1 MKKAFSAIMILVLL
15 LSLSACAKKDL
26 QNSKIII
33 TPDIQNAKL
42 SFRSSNDTITGVKKA
57 YSENK
62 NSKYEDYTDKSITE
76 KTINFLG
83 KEFKNVPYTKSS
95 KNPYKLRDEDI
106 FENDEIRVKTTK
118 SGEIKVFS
126 TKIPF
131 SIFPNESK
139 NSVELA
145 KKYLNAI
152 MPDFKYDQIDE
163 LEINYTDNTWY
174 IFGNIANGI
183 PTSESVTISLNSKGE
198 FKYFSSYD
206 VGMYDNIEIKG
217 VDEEFYLKKLD
228 EFIKSTYGDTIK
240 AYRIGEN
247 GPVYEIYNENKL
259 ELLLPIEIDYVTP
272 DGENITYGEYIA
284 FELN

>member
-15 LSLSACAKKDL
+15 FSLSACAKKDL

-42 SFRSSNDTITGVKKA
+42 SFRNSNDTLTGVKKA

-83 KEFKNVPYTKSS
+83 KEFKNVPYTKSR

-106 FENDEIRVKTTK
+106 FSNKDIYVHITK
-118 SGEIKVFS
+118 SGEIKSFY
-126 TKIPF
+126 TFTPF
-131 SIFPNESK
+131 SIFPNENK

-198 FKYFSSYD
+198 FKSFSSYD

-217 VDEEFYLKKLD
+217 VDEELYLKKLD
-228 EFIKSTYGDTIK
+228 EFIKNTYGDTIK
-240 AYRIGEN
+240 AYRIGED
-247 GPVYEIYNENKL
+247 GPSYEIYNENKL

-272 DGENITYGEYIA
+272 DGEKITYAEYIA